1 MQKLLIALFAV
12 TSLFATAGVATAK
25 SSLSPAYQAV
35 YCYPTGSYWQAQVSA
50 YPQYYAKHDAQYTKS
65 YGANTQYCK

>member
-1 MQKLLIALFAV
+1 MQKLLIGLFAITAV
-12 TSLFATAGVATAK
+12 FAGTGIASAK

-35 YCYPTGSYWQAQVSA
+35 YCYPTGTYWTAQVSA
-50 YPQYYAKHDAQYTKS
+50 YPAYYAKHNAQYTKS